1 MMNRN
6 DSVPND
12 LTVKAANINMVRKC
26 LVSLVVLAAIT
37 QLLYAEDIR
46 SDQPASGFA
55 VLNMRGQLQNYPS
68 LKGEITVV
76 IFFSTRCPMSNAF
89 NYRRNVLYRG
99 YRNRVR
105 FIVID
110 SNSNESLDEV
120 RAYANDVGF
129 DFPVYRDLD
138 NQVADL
144 FGARNTTES
153 FVLDSAGVVRYRGY
167 IEDAPNP
174 ERTTKQGLRLAIEAV
189 LAGQPVLTPE
199 TRGIG
204 CAIRR
209 AHLPNQRNESA
220 GREPTQ

>member
-1 MMNRN
+1 M
-6 DSVPND
+6 
-12 LTVKAANINMVRKC
+12 TVKTADMKTVRRC
-26 LVSLVVLAAIT
+26 LACAIVLAAIT
-37 QLLYAEDIR
+37 QLLHAEDIR
-46 SDQPASGFA
+46 SDGPVSGFT
-55 VLNMRGQLQNYPS
+55 VLDMRGQLQNYRS
-68 LKGEITVV
+68 LKDEVTVV

-89 NYRRNVLYRG
+89 NYRRNLLYRD

-110 SNSNESLDEV
+110 SNSNESQDEV

-153 FVLDSAGVVRYRGY
+153 FVIDAAGFVRYRGY

-199 TRGIG
+199 TKGIG

-209 AHLPNQRNESA
+209 AHLLNQRNESA
-220 GREPTQ
+220 GHEPTQ

>member
-1 MMNRN
+1 MK
-6 DSVPND
+6 STIAS
-12 LTVKAANINMVRKC
+12 TVKGC
-26 LVSLVVLAAIT
+26 LTGAILLAAVT
-37 QLLYAEDIR
+37 PLLCAEQ
-46 SDQPASGFA
+46 SFGDQSISSFSLLDMHGH
-55 VLNMRGQLQNYPS
+55 LRNYRS
-68 LKGEITVV
+68 LKGGITVV
-76 IFFSTRCPMSNAF
+76 IFFSTRCPISNAF
-89 NYRRNVLYRG
+89 NHRRNLLYHD

-120 RAYANDVGF
+120 RTYADDVGF

-138 NQVADL
+138 NHAADL

-153 FVLDSAGVVRYRGY
+153 FVIDPTGVVRYRGY

-189 LAGQPVLTPE
+189 ISGKPVLTPE
-199 TRGIG
+199 TKGTS

-209 AHLPNQRNESA
+209 TRTE
-220 GREPTQ
+220 GGW